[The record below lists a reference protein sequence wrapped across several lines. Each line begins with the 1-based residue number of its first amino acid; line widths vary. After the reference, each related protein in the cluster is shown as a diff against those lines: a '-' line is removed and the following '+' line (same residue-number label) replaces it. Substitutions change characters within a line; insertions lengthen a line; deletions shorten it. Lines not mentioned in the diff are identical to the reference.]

1 MTLNQNQRSN
11 NEQRDQ
17 GKYQRRA
24 NENSKWADKKKPHW
38 SSSDQVNIYFCL
50 NLTGLEGCV
59 HPNPWTVLTL
69 N

>member
-1 MTLNQNQRSN
+1 MSNVNKENIKEVQMSNQSGQI
-11 NEQRDQ
+11 
-17 GKYQRRA
+17 
-24 NENSKWADKKKPHW
+24 KKKPHW